1 MIRFALQKIALAVLT
16 LWGVAT
22 LVFLLF
28 TLVPGDPAQMMLG
41 KRDDPEALAAVR
53 AKYGLDQSL
62 SVQYVQYL
70 GRISPVNFNEQGA
83 LFKAPDFGESF
94 QRQGQKVSVLIGQTF
109 PNTALLALVAIG
121 FAVVVGG
128 ALGAIVAYREGSKL
142 DQTLTAFSALG
153 MSLPS
158 FFTAVLFAWIF
169 AYLLGPWTGLNL
181 TGSLYAVDDYTG
193 ERHLQLKNLILPV
206 LTLGIRPIGVMLQL
220 TRNSVLQVAQQ
231 DFVRTARAKGLK
243 EGRVFCRHI
252 LPVASNPIITTISG
266 WFASLL
272 AGAVFVEII
281 FGWNGMGKLLVEAL
295 NTRDLP
301 ITMGCVMVI
310 AAIFVFLTTLVDVL
324 YAVLDP
330 RIRAELF

>member
-1 MIRFALQKIALAVLT
+1 MER
-16 LWGVAT
+16 
-22 LVFLLF
+22 VFN
-28 TLVPGDPAQMMLG
+28 
-41 KRDDPEALAAVR
+41 
-53 AKYGLDQSL
+53 AK
-62 SVQYVQYL
+62 
-70 GRISPVNFNEQGA
+70 
-83 LFKAPDFGESF
+83 
-94 QRQGQKVSVLIGQTF
+94 GQKVSALIGQTF
-109 PNTALLALVAIG
+109 PNTALLALTAIG

-128 ALGAIVAYREGSKL
+128 VLGAVVAYREGSVL
-142 DQTLTAFSALG
+142 DKSLTTFSALG

-193 ERHLQLKNLILPV
+193 ERYLQLKNLILPA
-206 LTLGIRPIGVMLQL
+206 LTLGIRPIGVVLQL

-243 EGRVFCRHI
+243 GKTSIFPSHPPGCF
-252 LPVASNPIITTISG
+252 SNPIITTISG

>member
-1 MIRFALQKIALAVLT
+1 MLT

-53 AKYGLDQSL
+53 AKYGLDQPL

-70 GRISPVNFNEQGA
+70 GRISPVNFTGEA
-83 LFKAPDFGESF
+83 PLFKAPDFGESF
-94 QRQGQKVSVLIGQTF
+94 QRQGQKVSALIGQTF

-128 ALGAIVAYREGSKL
+128 VLGAVVAYREGSML
-142 DQTLTAFSALG
+142 DQFLTAFSALG

-193 ERHLQLKNLILPV
+193 ERYLQLKNLILPA
-206 LTLGIRPIGVMLQL
+206 LTLGIRPIGVVLQL

-243 EGRVFCRHI
+243 EGRVFPTHPAGCVESHHHDHQWLVCI
-252 LPVASNPIITTISG
+252 ALG
-266 WFASLL
+266 WGGICGNYFWL
-272 AGAVFVEII
+272 E
-281 FGWNGMGKLLVEAL
+281 WNGKIARGSVKYSRFANNNGVRHGHRRHLRFL
-295 NTRDLP
+295 NDVS
-301 ITMGCVMVI
+301 GC
-310 AAIFVFLTTLVDVL
+310 
-324 YAVLDP
+324 AVRSARPKNTSGTIL
-330 RIRAELF
+330 RTHNNINK

>member
-22 LVFLLF
+22 LVFILF

-41 KRDDPEALAAVR
+41 ERDDPEALAALQ
-53 AKYGLDQSL
+53 AKYGLDQPL
-62 SVQYVQYL
+62 SAQYVQYL
-70 GRISPVNFNEQGA
+70 GRISPVSFNGDGFF
-83 LFKAPDFGESF
+83 FKLPDFGESF
-94 QRQGQKVSVLIGQTF
+94 QRQGQKVSSLIGQTL
-109 PNTALLALVAIG
+109 PNTALLALTAIG
-121 FAVVVGG
+121 IAVLVGG
-128 ALGAIVAYREGSKL
+128 VLGTIAAYKEGTVL
-142 DQTLTAFSALG
+142 DKSLTTFSALG

-193 ERHLQLKNLILPV
+193 ERYLQLKNLILPA
-206 LTLGIRPIGVMLQL
+206 LTLGIRPVGVVLQL

-231 DFVRTARAKGLK
+231 DFIRTARAKGLK
-243 EGRVFCRHI
+243 ERRVFFRHI

-301 ITMGCVMVI
+301 VTMGCVMII
-310 AAIFVFLTTLVDVL
+310 AGIFVILTTLVDVL
-324 YAVLDP
+324 YAILDP

>member
-22 LVFLLF
+22 LVFILF

-41 KRDDPEALAAVR
+41 ERDDPEALAALQ
-53 AKYGLDQSL
+53 AKYGLDQPL
-62 SVQYVQYL
+62 SAQYVQYL
-70 GRISPVNFNEQGA
+70 GRISPVSFNGDGSF
-83 LFKAPDFGESF
+83 FKLPDFGESF
-94 QRQGQKVSVLIGQTF
+94 QRQGQKVSSLIGQTL
-109 PNTALLALVAIG
+109 PNTALLALTAIG
-121 FAVVVGG
+121 IAVLVGG
-128 ALGAIVAYREGSKL
+128 VLGTIAAYREGTVL
-142 DQTLTAFSALG
+142 DKSLTAFSALG

-158 FFTAVLFAWIF
+158 FFTAVLFAWVF

-193 ERHLQLKNLILPV
+193 ERYLQLKNLILPA
-206 LTLGIRPIGVMLQL
+206 LTLGIRPVGVVLQL

-231 DFVRTARAKGLK
+231 DFIRTARAKGLI
-243 EGRVFCRHI
+243 ERRVFFRHI

-301 ITMGCVMVI
+301 VTMGCVMII
-310 AAIFVFLTTLVDVL
+310 AGIFVILTTLVDVL
-324 YAVLDP
+324 YAILDP